1 MRNQSPTKQGKQQ
14 HFPDKNVS
22 VVIEPS
28 ELVKWGFTQDTP
40 VQTSSTSHVNIQLG
54 CIYTTWLKG
63 PNSDFLLSSG
73 TDRIFTH
80 AHVVRKKTHMESD
93 IHRSDS
99 GLIRH
104 VEIKPI

>member
-40 VQTSSTSHVNIQLG
+40 LQTSSNIT
-54 CIYTTWLKG
+54 CEH
-63 PNSDFLLSSG
+63 P
-73 TDRIFTH
+73 
-80 AHVVRKKTHMESD
+80 
-93 IHRSDS
+93 
-99 GLIRH
+99 IRLH
-104 VEIKPI
+104 LHYMA